1 VFALS
6 TAACGGS
13 DGDDA
18 DDDPATTEPADE
30 SSTTA
35 DATTTAPS
43 VEAEVEAAYL
53 AYLDMSDRLAREPNP
68 QDSEIDERATGPARD
83 MLVTS
88 LTEMSTDGVHIEFG
102 PSYSH
107 DVVNIELDG
116 DMAIVTDCFIDEGA
130 RVNDA
135 TGERLEFPATQALH
149 EVSLSSAG
157 GTWLV
162 QSVTKPPASAVEP
175 TCGS

>member
-1 VFALS
+1 LS
-6 TAACGGS
+6 LAACGG
-13 DGDDA
+13 DGREA
-18 DDDPATTEPADE
+18 DEHDPTTTAPNDDP
-30 SSTTA
+30 ST
-35 DATTTAPS
+35 DDPTTTAPS

-68 QDSEIDERATGPARD
+68 QDPEIDERATGPARD

-88 LTEMSTDGVHIEFG
+88 LTRMNEEGVHIEFG

-107 DVVNIELDG
+107 DIVNVEVSG
-116 DMAIVTDCFIDEGA
+116 ETAIVTDCFTDEGF
-130 RVNDA
+130 RVHDA
-135 TGERLEFPATQALH
+135 AGERIEFPATQALH
-149 EVSLSSAG
+149 EVSMSSAD